1 MFPEDRGRQSIYGS
15 YVAQVRLDKSGT
27 ADDTSYT
34 ANCYHLIK
42 KMLDFVSTEKI
53 KLLDV
58 LEFLKVL
65 VTLLEFLLDVL
76 ESWLFDEKFGL
87 GNGLEKK
94 RPRQPDRGGPLHRSQ
109 KATVPGTGQR
119 DRGGPIIWPRL
130 RIITSVGHAA
140 RLNANCA

>member
-42 KMLDFVSTEKI
+42 KMLDFLSTEEI

-76 ESWLFDEKFGL
+76 ESWLFDEKSEIQLLDSLDML
-87 GNGLEKK
+87 GG
-94 RPRQPDRGGPLHRSQ
+94 
-109 KATVPGTGQR
+109 
-119 DRGGPIIWPRL
+119 
-130 RIITSVGHAA
+130 
-140 RLNANCA
+140 